1 MLYKEILS
9 QAHEHEFGPARFENR
24 VIWQIAEDREANKQA
39 DPTED
44 QEHIKWLRCVKDN
57 PTVAVTLKNLGL
69 LYRKQGKYEAASVLE
84 DLALRAKKEVSSLVA
99 C

>member
-1 MLYKEILS
+1 LLYKEILS
-9 QAHEHEFGPARFENR
+9 QAHEHEFGPNRFENR

-84 DLALRAKKEVSSLVA
+84 DLALRAKKEVSFL
-99 C
+99 